1 MNAKQQWVEA
11 QKRAALARQQRMR
24 TAGDCNEP
32 QNCNIVPFAERA
44 VNPNHVRYLSPR
56 QWYVVSSLNPD
67 GTARA
72 ATVFGI
78 PSGLTGVGIPAFPQ
92 GFEFD
97 VAAGFCLWSLGVD
110 YPTVDGM
117 VQIGL
122 NNPPIPVRA
131 GVLFNLDTTKFPCEL
146 CGPLHVRIQ
155 GGVVAGDPPVDVP
168 VNFYAIVAEVG
179 DDV

>member
-11 QKRAALARQQRMR
+11 QKRAALARQQRLDNDIARMR

-32 QNCNIVPFAERA
+32 QNCNVIPFAERA
-44 VNPNHVRYLSPR
+44 VNPNHVRYRSPR

-67 GTARA
+67 GTPRA
-72 ATVFGI
+72 AIVF
-78 PSGLTGVGIPAFPQ
+78 PAGTAMPQ

-97 VAAGFCLWSLGVD
+97 VPAGFCLWSLGVD
-110 YPTVDGM
+110 FPTVDGM
-117 VQIGL
+117 VQIGA

-131 GVLFNLDTTKFPCEL
+131 GVLFNLDTTEFPCEL

-155 GGVVAGDPPVDVP
+155 GGVIAGDPVIAVP